1 MEIAIIASH
10 GQEIEWLKAK
20 ILEVPDFSFGVTTME
35 SADSLLGCFDRD
47 HAPDL
52 VVLSLPFP
60 GPRGLEEVQR
70 IQRAFV
76 APPALIVVAGRSRER
91 VAVEFMKQGLAD
103 YLLREEVD
111 TGALRKAVASVL
123 RVRRLEGDLSA
134 ARDRIQEMAFTDALT
149 GLTNRHYFNRALAR
163 EYENA
168 LRYCY
173 PLSCIL
179 LDLDG
184 FKEINDRLGHL
195 AGDHALAQVGRVI
208 RASVRKG
215 DVAARFGGDE
225 FVLLLPHTDAA
236 GARTVAERI
245 RTGLSEEETAGP
257 SPPELLLSASF
268 GIASLGPDRPHSQEE
283 LIDQADHALYRAK
296 RRGKNTIVAWSE
308 TAATED
314 EEQLALRDVEEY
326 KRSLQ
331 RIQLQV
337 KEAYMELTQS
347 LIKAVES
354 RDPLVVDF
362 AKRVTGLAVATAREL
377 GLSGEL
383 LEAVKHAA
391 MLHDIGMI
399 GIPDKILLKRTPLT
413 RRERAVIR
421 RHPLIGVE
429 LLQHVSF
436 LERERPMILH
446 HHEWYDGSGYPH
458 GLRGERIPLG
468 ARILAAA
475 DAYVAMRLERV
486 HRPARNAAS
495 ALEELIRNK
504 GTQFDPNVV
513 DALVRT
519 VTREEVPTPGQP

>member
-1 MEIAIIASH
+1 MEIAVVAEH
-10 GQEIEWLKAK
+10 GQEIEWLKAQ
-20 ILEVPDFSFGVTTME
+20 ILEVPDFSFRITATE
-35 SADSLLGCFDRD
+35 SADALLACFDRD

-52 VVLSLPFP
+52 VVASLPFP
-60 GPRGLEEVQR
+60 GPRGLDEIQR
-70 IQRAFV
+70 IQRAFL
-76 APPALIVVAGRSRER
+76 APPAVIVVAGRSRER
-91 VAVEFMKQGLAD
+91 VAVEFMKLGLAD
-103 YLLREEVD
+103 YLLREEVKN
-111 TGALRKAVASVL
+111 GALRKAVTAVL
-123 RVRRLEGDLSA
+123 RTRRLEGDLWE
-134 ARDRIQEMAFTDALT
+134 ARRRIRELAFTDALT
-149 GLTNRHYFNRALAR
+149 GLFNRHYFNEALGR

-195 AGDHALAQVGRVI
+195 AGDRILSQAAAIV

-225 FVLLLPHTDAA
+225 FVILLPHTDTA

-245 RTGLSEEETAGP
+245 RAGLCEEEADAVP
-257 SPPELLLSASF
+257 SDVVVSASF
-268 GIASLGPDRPHSQEE
+268 GIAGLGPEQLRSQEA
-283 LIDQADHALYRAK
+283 LLDQADHALYRAK
-296 RRGKNTIVAWSE
+296 RRGKNTIVAW
-308 TAATED
+308 ADAQAGD
-314 EEQLALRDVEEY
+314 EEPLALEEVETY
-326 KRSLQ
+326 KRTLQ

-337 KEAYMELTQS
+337 KEAYMQLTQS
-347 LIKAVES
+347 LVKAVES
-354 RDPLVVDF
+354 RDPLVVDH
-362 AKRVTGLAVATAREL
+362 AKRVTGLAVAVAREL
-377 GLSGEL
+377 GLSGET

-421 RHPLIGVE
+421 RHPVIGVE

-458 GLRGERIPLG
+458 GLRGRRIPLG
-468 ARILAAA
+468 ARILAVA
-475 DAYVAMRLERV
+475 DAYAAMRGERT
-486 HRPARNAAS
+486 HRPARGEDE
-495 ALEELIRNK
+495 ALEEILRNK
-504 GTQFDPNVV
+504 GIQFDPEVA
-513 DALVRT
+513 DALVR
-519 VTREEVPTPGQP
+519 VLRREAVPAPADS